1 MHTIRSRVFGLHSP
15 RMAAAIAARCGD
27 TSHLRFTAL
36 PPALRQLST
45 TSPVPYSSTKAPGA
59 LAPPE
64 PLINAAEPGKVQLFR
79 MLQLNEFSDAEL
91 SSAHAQVTAA
101 TSTPDSAVHHL
112 SKQLKLVSDDGVV
125 LPQAEFSGL
134 VKKEGE
140 ALDIRVWPIA
150 LSFAATGL
158 SIGVIIPI
166 LPILVH
172 EINLPNSIFGVA
184 VASFGLGKLIGNVP
198 TAQWVEQHGRK
209 PVMVGG
215 MVVCAAGLGSL
226 GFTLLPELGAP
237 WLIGCR
243 LVTGLGVAAF
253 TSGAFMYMSD
263 ISTSLNRT
271 RTMAPVMSS
280 FQAGTAV
287 GPALGG
293 FAVAQLGILQSYA
306 TVGTTIA
313 VLAAANQMFLN
324 ESKAPAAAVVA
335 VALPASTAA
344 STSASASAVATEE
357 AGEAQEKGDEANGKF
372 QGSSFAL
379 AFREWKRLMVDRK
392 IRDVVLLNLAY
403 WVALSGTQ
411 FTMLPLFMVSEPLL
425 LDAGHLGIFF
435 SSLSAVSVA
444 VAQPAAAVADKYGK
458 VPSLLAGTSLLTLAF
473 ASIPFASTFEG
484 LMLAGAPLAL
494 GGTIL
499 SAVPTAHMSDLTNN
513 EDRAQALALL
523 RTAGDVGLLTGAM
536 GSGLLSEVY
545 GMGHTMQGNAVLL
558 GSALSWFA
566 LRHYSRKQM
575 VVKAE

>member
-1 MHTIRSRVFGLHSP
+1 
-15 RMAAAIAARCGD
+15 MAALRARSSLQ
-27 TSHLRFTAL
+27 TRLA
-36 PPALRQLST
+36 PQLRQLGST
-45 TSPVPYSSTKAPGA
+45 TEVSGSASKTIA
-59 LAPPE
+59 LAPE
-64 PLINAAEPGKVQLFR
+64 INKVEPGKVQLFR
-79 MLQLNEFSDAEL
+79 LLQLNEFSDLQLSKAHQQVLAAVAEEEEKEKNG
-91 SSAHAQVTAA
+91 
-101 TSTPDSAVHHL
+101 TSSAVHTL
-112 SKQLKLVSDDGVV
+112 AKQLKLVTAEGRV
-125 LPQAEFSGL
+125 LPLPEFSAL
-134 VKKEGE
+134 VRKEAE

-215 MVVCAAGLGSL
+215 MMVCAAGLGSL
-226 GFTLLPELGAP
+226 GFALVPELGAP

-293 FAVAQLGILQSYA
+293 FAVAQLGIMTSYV

-313 VLAAANQMFLN
+313 ALAVVNQIFLTESQAPAPARQAAAAAT
-324 ESKAPAAAVVA
+324 SGDAAATKAEEQEQEQEQEQEVA
-335 VALPASTAA
+335 RQQKL
-344 STSASASAVATEE
+344 
-357 AGEAQEKGDEANGKF
+357 
-372 QGSSFAL
+372 QGSSFSL
-379 AFREWKRLMVDRK
+379 AFREWRRLVRDRR
-392 IRDVVLLNLAY
+392 IRDTVLLNLAY

-458 VPSLLAGTSLLTLAF
+458 VPSMLAGTSLLTMAF

-499 SAVPTAHMSDLTNN
+499 SSVPTAHMSDLTSN

-566 LRHYSRKQM
+566 VRHYMRPREEGEGAK
-575 VVKAE
+575 KAE